1 MNPKIAIASVSF
13 IMIFF
18 IVGLILAYFFIIK
31 PMLSTSS
38 PSSSS
43 SDLSTSSSDTSSS
56 TLPPSS
62 TSPSSSTLPPSSTS
76 PSPSS
81 STSSSPSSLIPE
93 EGTYNIKNLNTY
105 LLSSQ
110 SCPSNISDLFNLDD
124 GSGRQQ
130 WILKQVSGLPNYF
143 NIIVSGGRNGCNQYL
158 SASDCTDNRIDIYDK
173 DDGSG
178 RQQWIFKQIGNN
190 TYNII
195 NVGRQTCEKYLGAT
209 SPTGGI
215 SIPLIFYKTD
225 DGSGLQQWILKKI

>member
-62 TSPSSSTLPPSSTS
+62 TSPSPS
-76 PSPSS
+76 
-81 STSSSPSSLIPE
+81 SSSPSSLIPE

-195 NVGRQTCEKYLGAT
+195 NVGRQICEKYLGAT